1 MTILLAAAFFALFFR
16 WFYTQHLISWQYTAD
31 WGHSYFV
38 PLISGYL
45 IWQRREE
52 LAIMRP
58 RPFWPALAPMALGI
72 IAYVLFVATRFTGGQ
87 MVQGWAMILT
97 LLSLTL
103 LMVGPRMIRPLFLPI
118 VFLVFGVTISQQVM
132 TKVTA
137 PLQIIASQG
146 AYAVLNIIGAV
157 SGFTVEIGG
166 TVLKLVNSSG
176 KEVPLNVAEACAG
189 MRMVVAFFALSGA
202 TALLACRH
210 WWQRIA
216 LLLMA
221 APVAIAVNIGRV
233 AVLGLLSLGNQDLS
247 QGQMHMLIGDL
258 LLIPGLL
265 LFLLVVWILNRLVR
279 DERREAPA

>member
-1 MTILLAAAFFALFFR
+1 
-16 WFYTQHLISWQYTAD
+16 
-31 WGHSYFV
+31 
-38 PLISGYL
+38 
-45 IWQRREE
+45 
-52 LAIMRP
+52 
-58 RPFWPALAPMALGI
+58 
-72 IAYVLFVATRFTGGQ
+72 
-87 MVQGWAMILT
+87 
-97 LLSLTL
+97 
-103 LMVGPRMIRPLFLPI
+103 
-118 VFLVFGVTISQQVM
+118 
-132 TKVTA
+132 
-137 PLQIIASQG
+137 
-146 AYAVLNIIGAV
+146 
-157 SGFTVEIGG
+157 
-166 TVLKLVNSSG
+166 
-176 KEVPLNVAEACAG
+176 
-189 MRMVVAFFALSGA
+189 VAFFALSGA